1 MSLRTKLMLS
11 IFVFLVLVSGLVTL
25 NLWLDAAVR
34 ARAEGRRDLNLVAH
48 LLSDQVRMWTAAYPA
63 DTEEGRAQLSRQFA
77 MSELLVSW
85 TVVDPREDGLRVV
98 ISNER
103 DAERLVREDGALF
116 RAAQKETQF
125 GSDGTRIYTTLQSA
139 QGSRYVAR
147 LEARGVEAPS
157 VEIAGTL
164 KGILTVMALGS
175 ALILLNTVLFTNRLV
190 LRPLGALVEASN
202 RVAAGDF
209 SKKIPEHDTYDE
221 MGRMIGAFNLM
232 IDKIALYHQTLQ
244 EDIRQAR
251 GRISETERKLFAAQ
265 RLSTTGTLAAGIAH
279 EINNPLGGMINAAR
293 SLREGKLD
301 EAKRSEYLG
310 LIEDGLDRVRSIVQK
325 ILELRP
331 RAFEPQ
337 AVSLKTAVD
346 KAISFVDHRARR
358 KEVVIRS
365 EVPTDLPAVL
375 GDPVELQQAILNIL
389 MNAVDACVLG
399 EGVVTIQPTS
409 GAGTAGLSVVDNGCG
424 MEEDELARCMDPFF
438 TTKDVGEGTG
448 LGLSVAHNIVTNH
461 GGKLEIRSQRGRGTT
476 VTLTLPLADRGAA
489 AQAGSRIP
497 G

>member
-48 LLSDQVRMWTAAYPA
+48 MLSDQVRTWTARYPA
-63 DTEEGRAQLSRQFA
+63 DTDEGRAQLAQQFA
-77 MSELLVSW
+77 LSELLVSW
-85 TVVDPREDGLRVV
+85 TVVEPREDGLQVI
-98 ISNER
+98 ISNEQ
-103 DAERLVREDGALF
+103 DAERIVREEQAIL
-116 RAAQKETQF
+116 RSAQKENQF
-125 GSDGTRIYTTLQSA
+125 GPDGTRIYTTLQSA
-139 QGSRYVAR
+139 QGNRYVAR
-147 LEARGVEAPS
+147 LEVRGVEAPS

-164 KGILTVMALGS
+164 KGILTVMALGA

-190 LRPLGALVEASN
+190 LRPLGSLVEASN

-209 SKKIPEHDTYDE
+209 SKKIPESETYDE

-232 IDKIALYHQTLQ
+232 IDRIAHHHRTLQ
-244 EDIRQAR
+244 EDIREAR
-251 GRISETERKLFAAQ
+251 VRITDTERKLFAAQ

-279 EINNPLGGMINAAR
+279 EINNPLGGMINAVRA
-293 SLREGKLD
+293 LREGRLD
-301 EAKRSEYLG
+301 DAKRAEYLG
-310 LIEDGLDRVRSIVQK
+310 LIEDGLGRVRSIVQK

-337 AVSLKTAVD
+337 PVSLHETVG
-346 KAISFVDHRARR
+346 KAIAFVDHRARR
-358 KEVVIRS
+358 KEVAILN
-365 EVPTDLPAVL
+365 EVPADFAPVM

-389 MNAVDACVLG
+389 MNAVDACVMG
-399 EGVVTIQPTS
+399 EGRVTVNPH
-409 GAGTAGLSVVDNGCG
+409 AGPGMAGVSVADNGCG
-424 MEEDELARCMDPFF
+424 MEEEELARCMDPFF

-461 GGKLEIRSQRGRGTT
+461 GGKLEIHTERGRGTT
-476 VTLTLPLADRGAA
+476 VTLTLPLAGKGEAVAA
-489 AQAGSRIP
+489 KTQIP